1 MGDLQVFL
9 HATLIA
15 FEPRGASLGYR
26 VPDCFGM
33 RVTSSG
39 HALPATGMLF
49 PKMDMGQSR
58 HAMQAARQKPLS
70 HKNGHGADDIWLRE
84 PFSCARSV
92 MQHPC
97 LPSCRSDSSN
107 PLTDA

>member
-49 PKMDMGQSR
+49 PKMDMGTVGTRCRREIEGFESQKRPRCGRYLVTRAVFLCAVRDAAPVPAQLPVRFFQS
-58 HAMQAARQKPLS
+58 S
-70 HKNGHGADDIWLRE
+70 H
-84 PFSCARSV
+84 
-92 MQHPC
+92 
-97 LPSCRSDSSN
+97 
-107 PLTDA
+107 